1 MDDYLIVQIYILSM
15 FVCGGA
21 GYGIYKDSNKNPY
34 TGLIIGVL
42 IGLSL
47 GFIAA
52 NIFERFII

>member
-1 MDDYLIVQIYILSM
+1 M

-21 GYGIYKDSNKNPY
+21 GYGIYNDSSKNPY

-42 IGLSL
+42 IGLGL
-47 GFIAA
+47 GFITA

>member
-1 MDDYLIVQIYILSM
+1 MDDYLIVQIYIFSM
-15 FVCGGA
+15 FVCGGT
-21 GYGIYKDSNKNPY
+21 GYGIYNDNNKNPY

-42 IGLSL
+42 IGLGL

>member
-1 MDDYLIVQIYILSM
+1 MDDYLIVQIYIFFM

-34 TGLIIGVL
+34 AGLIIGVL
-42 IGLSL
+42 IGLAL